1 MENKTLISII
11 VPCFNEEESLFPFH
25 RETKKVLDSMQAAE
39 NAVKSDS
46 MEGKSALDY
55 EMIFVDDGSSDRTLE
70 LMRELQQ
77 KDSHCRYVSFSRNF
91 GKEAA
96 MYAGLNE
103 AKGDFCV
110 IMDADLQHPPALL
123 PKMYEAVSRE
133 GYDCCGGKRCGRE
146 GDGVLRSFCS
156 RMFYKVGKRL
166 THMEMADGYGDFR
179 MMNRKMV
186 DAILEIK
193 EYNRYMKGIY
203 SFVGFQTKWIPYEN
217 VERENGSSKWNMKSL
232 LAYAMEG
239 ILSFSTAPL
248 KLAGLAGGMLLLAAA
263 AFLLGNLI
271 GVLLGAA
278 ALTDFDIL
286 LTVILFLGGMQMMF
300 LYIVGIYLSKDCM
313 ENKKRPLYIVKER
326 R

>member
-1 MENKTLISII
+1 MALISII
-11 VPCFNEEESLFPFH
+11 IPCFNEEESLIPFH
-25 RETKKVLDSMQAAE
+25 RETKKVIDH
-39 NAVKSDS
+39 
-46 MEGKSALDY
+46 MEGTDY

-70 LMRELQQ
+70 LLRGLQQ
-77 KDSHCRYVSFSRNF
+77 GDRHCRYISFSRNF

-96 MYAGLNE
+96 MYAGLSE
-103 AKGDFCV
+103 AKGDYCV

-123 PKMYEAVSRE
+123 PQMYRAVSME

-146 GDGVLRSFCS
+146 GDGAVRSFCS
-156 RMFYKVGKRL
+156 RLFYKIGKCL

-186 DAILEIK
+186 NAILEMK

-217 VERENGSSKWNMKSL
+217 VERENGSSKWNMRSL

-239 ILSFSTAPL
+239 IFSFSTAPL
-248 KLAGLAGGMLLLAAA
+248 KLAGLAGGALLLAAVI
-263 AFLLGNLI
+263 FLMARFI
-271 GVLLGAA
+271 GQMSGIAVM
-278 ALTDFDIL
+278 TDFDIL